1 MSIYASSDDIGM
13 DDDETTGTVLQY
25 HGSHLYPDT
34 DDHAAIYL
42 ATIPGHCVPGH
53 GDDEWGPVGPFLRV
67 SVAPD
72 GDMIATDVVLTVA
85 GAFELRD
92 ALDSW
97 LEQPKVL
104 PVREPSDTGDA
115 S

>member
-1 MSIYASSDDIGM
+1 MSIYASTDEIGM
-13 DDDETTGTVLQY
+13 TDEETTGTVLQY
-25 HGSHLYPDT
+25 HGSHIYPTT

-53 GDDEWGPVGPFLRV
+53 IDDEWGPVGPFLRV
-67 SVAPD
+67 SIAPE
-72 GDMIATDVVLTVA
+72 GLMIATDVLLTVA
-85 GAFELRD
+85 GAFELRN

-97 LEQPKVL
+97 LEQPKSL
-104 PVREPSDTGDA
+104 PVRKPSDAGGD